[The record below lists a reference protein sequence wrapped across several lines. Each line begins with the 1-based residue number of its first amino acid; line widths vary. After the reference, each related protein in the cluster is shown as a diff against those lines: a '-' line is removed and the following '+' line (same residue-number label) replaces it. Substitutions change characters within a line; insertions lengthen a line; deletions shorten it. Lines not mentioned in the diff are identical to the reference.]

1 MTLNETAQTLRLAC
15 ALGLAAVGLSTAK
28 AALRYAAKG
37 TEFDL
42 TGKLVG
48 DQVGTRLAMGPEGG
62 YLVFQDTARLEK
74 LYKTWGFNTLLKDL
88 REARQGALF
97 EK

>member
-1 MTLNETAQTLRLAC
+1 
-15 ALGLAAVGLSTAK
+15 VGLCTAK
-28 AALRYAAKG
+28 ADLRYEAKG

-42 TGKLVG
+42 TGKLIG
-48 DQVGTRLAMGPEGG
+48 DQVGTKGG

-88 REARQGALF
+88 REARQGVLF
-97 EK
+97 E